1 MIPRPVYEALPF
13 VYTGLGLASILN
25 IDLISGRLAG
35 ALLFA
40 AGVIIF
46 TLRKEYRK

>member
-1 MIPRPVYEALPF
+1 MIPRPIYEALPF
-13 VYTGLGLASILN
+13 LYTGLGLASIMKIELV
-25 IDLISGRLAG
+25 SGRISG